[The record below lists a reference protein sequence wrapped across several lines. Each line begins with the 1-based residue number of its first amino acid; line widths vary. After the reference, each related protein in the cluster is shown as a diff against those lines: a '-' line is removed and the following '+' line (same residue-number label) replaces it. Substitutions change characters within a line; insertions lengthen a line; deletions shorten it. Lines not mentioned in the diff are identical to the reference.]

1 MSACQLGK
9 GRNCREGVAHKQG
22 NWRIFE
28 QPETYSHGVKPPSRA
43 RPLPQESCVARGS
56 SEPVGAGMPAKGPLQ
71 AEDQRLAW
79 R

>member
-28 QPETYSHGVKPPSRA
+28 QPDTYSQATRHFAGKPTLTGTS
-43 RPLPQESCVARGS
+43 LLES
-56 SEPVGAGMPAKGPLQ
+56 Q
-71 AEDQRLAW
+71 
-79 R
+79 

>member
-28 QPETYSHGVKPPSRA
+28 QPETYSHGVKAPFAGNPAPTGNLQCQRQQRTCGSGHARERA
-43 RPLPQESCVARGS
+43 GT
-56 SEPVGAGMPAKGPLQ
+56 G
-71 AEDQRLAW
+71 
-79 R
+79 

>member
-28 QPETYSHGVKPPSRA
+28 QPETYSQATGPFAGKPAPTA
-43 RPLPQESCVARGS
+43 PHCLKA
-56 SEPVGAGMPAKGPLQ
+56 SEKPVGAGAPANGPEQ
-71 AEDQRLAW
+71 GEDQRLA
-79 R
+79 

>member
-28 QPETYSHGVKPPSRA
+28 QPETYSQATGPFAGKPA
-43 RPLPQESCVARGS
+43 NGPQ
-56 SEPVGAGMPAKGPLQ
+56 Q
-71 AEDQRLAW
+71 AEDQRLA
-79 R
+79 

>member
-28 QPETYSHGVKPPSRA
+28 QPETYSQATGPFASKPAPTGT
-43 RPLPQESCVARGS
+43 PLLES
-56 SEPVGAGMPAKGPLQ
+56 Q
-71 AEDQRLAW
+71 
-79 R
+79 

>member
-28 QPETYSHGVKPPSRA
+28 QPDTYSQATGPFAGKPTLTGTS
-43 RPLPQESCVARGS
+43 LLES
-56 SEPVGAGMPAKGPLQ
+56 Q
-71 AEDQRLAW
+71 
-79 R
+79 